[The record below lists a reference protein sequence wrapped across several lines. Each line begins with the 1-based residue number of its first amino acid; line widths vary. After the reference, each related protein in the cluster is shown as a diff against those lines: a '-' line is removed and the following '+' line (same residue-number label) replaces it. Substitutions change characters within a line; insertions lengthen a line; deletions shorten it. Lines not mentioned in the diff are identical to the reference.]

1 MRTPLLCDAVH
12 SAVKRAFTRGFRC
25 CLLRPTLHNMGQCGG
40 AWVQTWG
47 PGAGDIAAGEG
58 ESMTDEAPDPMPEG
72 LWHVLASAPGSSG
85 EVADLCYASA
95 ARYLAGLIREHKKQ
109 ICSA

>member
-1 MRTPLLCDAVH
+1 
-12 SAVKRAFTRGFRC
+12 
-25 CLLRPTLHNMGQCGG
+25 
-40 AWVQTWG
+40 
-47 PGAGDIAAGEG
+47 
-58 ESMTDEAPDPMPEG
+58 MTDEAPDPIPKEFCDAFNAAIIASLVWSPGEPEPQVSFNRNPFPLSAICDFVTKFPDPMPEG

-109 ICSA
+109 FARLDEQGR